1 MADKSFRVKEVA
13 EALDRSPRTIRNHIQ
28 QGELPAAKVGRTYV
42 ITRNDLAEYLGSMDR
57 VRAIFG
63 DEEK

>member
-1 MADKSFRVKEVA
+1 MAGKSFRVKEVA
-13 EALDRSPRTIRNHIQ
+13 EALDRSPRTIRNHIN

-42 ITRNDLAEYLGSMDR
+42 ITREDLAKYLGGKER

-63 DEEK
+63 DEEE